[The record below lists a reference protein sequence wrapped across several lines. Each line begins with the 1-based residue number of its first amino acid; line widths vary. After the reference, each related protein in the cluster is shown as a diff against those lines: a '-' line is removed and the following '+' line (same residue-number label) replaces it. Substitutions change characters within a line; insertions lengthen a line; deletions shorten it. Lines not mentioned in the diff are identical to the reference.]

1 LQRGR
6 RVFRFQNICRQSNL
20 IRFALDLVL
29 VLVLGFENQ
38 NFSRMKDEND
48 DEDDSGRTSTMTREG
63 NIRTRHGT
71 GYRV

>member
-1 LQRGR
+1 MKDENDDEDARKNDDNFVL
-6 RVFRFQNICRQSNL
+6 L
-20 IRFALDLVL
+20 L

-71 GYRV
+71 VYRV